1 VVEVIDTYN
10 AGSNDAMIAI
20 NRELGF
26 RVVLRT
32 ERRRADL
39 ADLAARLG
47 VGAGL
52 AAGAL
57 RTPRAGGG
65 AGHGR

>member
-1 VVEVIDTYN
+1 MVDTYN

-39 ADLAARLG
+39 HALAERLT
-47 VGAGL
+47 
-52 AAGAL
+52 
-57 RTPRAGGG
+57 R
-65 AGHGR
+65 